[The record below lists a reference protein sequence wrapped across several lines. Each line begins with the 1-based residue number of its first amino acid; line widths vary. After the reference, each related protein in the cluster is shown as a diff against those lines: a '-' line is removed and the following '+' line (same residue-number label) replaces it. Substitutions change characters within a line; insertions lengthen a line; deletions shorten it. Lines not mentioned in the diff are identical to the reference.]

1 MVSKEKKSS
10 KDSFFS
16 LPTEDR
22 LDFELEDKEKEEKET
37 ATEKVFDKLNGKNK
51 KKQIL
56 HFTTKRERMKYI
68 TIGIQTY

>member
-51 KKQIL
+51 KK
-56 HFTTKRERMKYI
+56 
-68 TIGIQTY
+68 